1 MDAVNVRTPYYDTC
15 AVIGVVSASSSKP
28 CTADQWFGHTTLV
41 SSTANVLFTIHQS
54 LCSLIGNLQYHR
66 AKGIRKILQEVE
78 TGKIR
83 ILHSADIH
91 MYRFSK

>member
-66 AKGIRKILQEVE
+66 AKGHPENSPRGGDRKNQNL
-78 TGKIR
+78 
-83 ILHSADIH
+83 A
-91 MYRFSK
+91 FC